1 MGLIPHWAK
10 DDKLAYSTF
19 NARSEEF
26 TTKPAFKDAWRLGR
40 RCLVVTNGFYEWKKL
55 DPKGKLMQAYA
66 VGMADDGEMV
76 MAGLWS
82 TWRNPANG
90 EEVQSCTVL
99 TCAPNDAM
107 ADIQPHAGDPGRGR
121 MAEMARRGAGHGSGT
136 ACPAPALPR
145 RTAEDLARR

>member
-1 MGLIPHWAK
+1 MFATTGR
-10 DDKLAYSTF
+10 LAQ
-19 NARSEEF
+19 
-26 TTKPAFKDAWRLGR
+26 TTRQRP
-40 RCLVVTNGFYEWKKL
+40 CS
-55 DPKGKLMQAYA
+55 YA
-66 VGMADDGEMV
+66 VGMADEGEMV

-121 MAEMARRGAGHGSGT
+121 MAEMARRRTRHGARIAGATS
-136 ACPAPALPR
+136 PQSR